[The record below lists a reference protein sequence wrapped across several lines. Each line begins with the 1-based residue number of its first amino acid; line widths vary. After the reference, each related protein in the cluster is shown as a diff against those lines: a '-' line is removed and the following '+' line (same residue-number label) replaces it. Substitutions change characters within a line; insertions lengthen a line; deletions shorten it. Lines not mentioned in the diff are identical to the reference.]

1 MEEVI
6 IVGAGPCGLSAAAE
20 LRKRNIDPLVIEK
33 GCIVNSIYNY
43 PTFMQFFSTA
53 ELLEIGE
60 VPFVIT
66 GDKPSRQEALV
77 YYRTV
82 AQRKNL
88 RIHTY
93 EAVRSVHPQ
102 EEFFTVDTTD
112 RSGRAKQYQAQFVII
127 ATGYFDNPNV
137 LDVPGAKL
145 PKVIGQYKDA
155 HPYSGTKVA
164 VVGGNNSAADAA
176 MDLEKA
182 GADVTVIY
190 RGDGFS
196 PKIKPW
202 VLPLFESLVNKGRIK
217 MHVQTVVEEIRESSI
232 LINTNGERQE
242 LENDYVFSL
251 IGYRPDHKMLKKIG
265 VGVNGETDAPVFD
278 EATYETNLHNLFLA
292 GVIVA
297 GNDANSIFI
306 ENGKLHGAVIADE
319 IVRRMT

>member
-20 LRKRNIDPLVIEK
+20 LKKRNIDPLIIEK
-33 GCIVNSIYNY
+33 GCVVNSIYNY
-43 PTFMQFFSTA
+43 PTFMQFFSTP

-66 GDKPSRQEALV
+66 GDKPTRQEALV

-82 AQRKNL
+82 AQRKKL

-93 EAVRSVHPQ
+93 EAVQSVYRQ
-102 EEFFTVDTTD
+102 GELFRVETTD
-112 RSGRAKQYQAQFVII
+112 RSGRTKRYQAKFVII

-137 LDVPGAKL
+137 LDAAGAEL

-164 VVGGNNSAADAA
+164 VVGGNNSAVDAA

-190 RGDGFS
+190 RGNGYS

-217 MHVQTVVEEIRESSI
+217 MHAQTVIEEIREDSI
-232 LINTNGERQE
+232 LINTKGERQE
-242 LENDYVFSL
+242 LENDYVFTL
-251 IGYRPDHKMLKKIG
+251 IGYRPDHRMLKQIG
-265 VGVNGETDAPVFD
+265 VGVREDTGAPVFD
-278 EATYETNLHNLFLA
+278 EATYETNLHNLFIA
-292 GVIVA
+292 GVIAA
-297 GNDANSIFI
+297 GKDANSIFI
-306 ENGKLHGAVIADE
+306 ENGKLHGAVIAEE
-319 IVRRMT
+319 IVSRAT